1 MAPAPAHV
9 MSEPQWTWQYERV
22 IPNDTRAARRIL
34 REILQQ
40 LRSQGWCGRDLFAV
54 QLATEEALVNAVTH
68 GNQCRPDKHLRIG
81 CRLSPR
87 RVQIEVAD
95 EGEGFDPD
103 RIPDPTQSERL
114 ELPGGRGLMLM
125 RAFMTKVS
133 FNQRGNCVVM
143 EKRKSTRG

>member
-1 MAPAPAHV
+1 
-9 MSEPQWTWQYERV
+9 MSEPQWTWQHERV

-34 REILQQ
+34 REILRQ
-40 LRSQGWCGRDLFAV
+40 LRSRGWSGRDLFAV
-54 QLATEEALVNAVTH
+54 QLATEEALVNAVIH
-68 GNQCRPDKHLRIG
+68 GNLGRPDKQLRIG

-95 EGEGFDPD
+95 EGAGFDPD
-103 RIPDPTQSERL
+103 RIPDPTRPDRL

-133 FNQRGNCVVM
+133 FSQRGNCVLM
-143 EKRKSTRG
+143 EKRRSTEG